1 MKARW
6 SILIL
11 PATAL
16 LLVGCRVQQAEPAGV
31 RYTIP
36 GLEARVSTNRVHVG
50 DAVKLELQVRHADGA
65 TVDWP
70 SLGDG
75 KRIVVGDQQTTR
87 LDSTTSVARWTL
99 MSYELGA
106 HTVWSGTVTVVESD
120 GARAARDLPLVQL
133 NVESILPAAGEQL
146 RTDERLARWPRAPLT
161 RALLVIGLIGLLA
174 LTVGLLMRWWLAR
187 RVRPES
193 RAPEPPAHEKA
204 LRALADLE
212 QRTDFTQADPEAFF
226 VELSAIVRR
235 YLEDRF
241 ELRAPEQTTE
251 EFIRSAA
258 GSRQLQLEHQQLVA
272 GFLEESDLVK
282 FARHRPGAERMR
294 QALAAAY
301 RLVRETVPAPA
312 PAPAEVRP

>member
-11 PATAL
+11 PVTGL
-16 LLVGCRVQQAEPAGV
+16 LLAGCRVQKVEPAGI
-31 RYTIP
+31 RYTGP
-36 GLEARVSTNRVHVG
+36 GLEALVSTNLVHVG
-50 DAVKLELQVRHADGA
+50 DTVQLELQVRHADGA

-70 SLGDG
+70 ALGDD
-75 KRIVVGDQQTTR
+75 KRIVVGDRHTSR

-99 MSYELGA
+99 MSYELGTHA
-106 HTVWSGTVTVVESD
+106 VWSGTVAVVQAD
-120 GARAARDLPLVQL
+120 GTREPRALPQVQL
-133 NVESILPAAGEQL
+133 NVQSILPSAGEQM
-146 RTDERLARWPRAPLT
+146 RGDDRLARWPRAPLT
-161 RALLVIGLIGLLA
+161 RALLVIGMIGLLA
-174 LTVGLLMRWWLAR
+174 LALGLLMRWWMAR
-187 RVRPES
+187 RTRPPA
-193 RAPEPPAHEKA
+193 RAPDIPAHEKA
-204 LRALADLE
+204 LRALAGLE
-212 QRTDFTQADPEAFF
+212 QRTDFAQADPEAFF

-258 GSRQLQLEHQQLVA
+258 GSRHLQLEHQQLVA